1 VGLRSPVIV
10 SNAGLMSVGGGPAG
24 LVAAVALA
32 RRGISTT
39 TSARQAFGAGC
50 ATGSGTRF
58 LRLPKNLA
66 TSDVVYCDVDKDGYP
81 DCWRAARDSIRVGGL
96 WLCDNTIWSG
106 YVASG
111 TDKEGEVGV
120 TAVIRERNRLV
131 AETARLDLIR
141 SRVSSLGCQAGD

>member
-1 VGLRSPVIV
+1 LGRVRYRVGD
-10 SNAGLMSVGGGPAG
+10 
-24 LVAAVALA
+24 AL
-32 RRGISTT
+32 
-39 TSARQAFGAGC
+39 SAFAEEPGDF
-50 ATGSGTRF
+50 
-58 LRLPKNLA
+58 
-66 TSDVVYCDVDKDGYP
+66 DVVYCDVDKDGYP

-120 TAVIRERNRLV
+120 TAVIREHNRLV
-131 AETARLDLIR
+131 AETTRLDLIR